1 VLFFF
6 YHAVKIVKS
15 KLRNLVCGDRLPQFH
30 GLWPH
35 FDDMVY
41 ICNRSALVKRIF
53 SQNGIIG
60 VNFNWLAKFILKNKS
75 ALINNYML
83 LFIILSTLIN
93 TVLNILSRI
102 TLKKHQHLQQ
112 LV

>member
-1 VLFFF
+1 
-6 YHAVKIVKS
+6 
-15 KLRNLVCGDRLPQFH
+15 
-30 GLWPH
+30 
-35 FDDMVY
+35 MVY